1 MNLRNLALLA
11 ATSLSWL
18 ATAAMVRSQPI
29 VISEFMAKND
39 LTLED
44 EDGDSPDWIE
54 LCNIATSVIDLDGW
68 SLTDDQDELDKWI
81 FPPLLLEPG
90 QSLIVFASN
99 KDRTDPSQPL
109 HTNFKL
115 STDGEYLGLIDPF
128 GTIIHD
134 YAPSFPVQQEDLSYG
149 LIADIYNQ
157 TSIAPSSQA
166 RVLIPTS
173 GNGLAGWQAA
183 DFDDGNWESGPT
195 GIGYDTGDD
204 FTPYIGLDIEESM
217 YGLSTTALIRID
229 FEWMAED
236 LIGLPLKL
244 SMQYDDGFACWLNG
258 TPVAQANSPD
268 LDELDWSSHAPETR
282 DDEEAI
288 IPEPY
293 DLDSSSWALIE
304 GTNTLAIQVLNDNI
318 TSPDL
323 LMAPTLVSSQGSY
336 LFEQTYLSRPT
347 PGQLNIAEGIGIGP
361 DFDAMEHEPPQP
373 MAGEDITI
381 RCEVEAEDSEVE
393 SVVLIIRRNFEAES
407 LPIDMTLI
415 EEDTWE
421 VSISGGT
428 SGEIIRWYAVATD
441 TEGDTSRYPGHP
453 DPFNSPRF
461 AGVHVDDPVDTP
473 LPLIRLFIEDTDAM
487 DVPEVGTRGVVV
499 HDGVLYDNVLVR
511 PRGQTSLSWPKQS
524 YKLDFNSGH
533 HIPFL
538 ENGDPQEEL
547 NLQSNYSDKSTM
559 RRQLSWDVYDWAG
572 VRSSAALPTRL
583 HLNGEF
589 HSLATYSEQ
598 VDKRMLDRVGL
609 DPEGAMYKMY
619 NTCNNYWLKVEKKTR
634 EFENNQDL
642 RTLTEGILE
651 EDPELLRLFLMDTLD
666 IPAVL
671 SYLAATCLIHHNDH
685 VSKNYYL
692 YRDTEGDGEW
702 QLLPWDKDMTFG
714 RISIPDQGLLNDT
727 ITSSED
733 PQSHPLFGD
742 QDHPK
747 VTGKWNKLID
757 AIYRV
762 PELQALYLRHLRSQ
776 MDLILQPPDTEVE
789 NRRID
794 NRIDELASTN
804 TLEMSLDLKKWPY
817 EWGLE
822 QTHQQ
827 AIQILK
833 SDYLQQRR
841 IHLYHTHGELGDL
854 IPPAQVETPDI
865 KLGQILAQPSSGD
878 SNEEFIELI
887 NNEPGPIDISG
898 WRLAGD
904 VSFTFAS
911 GSVIPGMG
919 NAYVSPEIRTFRLRT
934 NSPTG
939 GEGHLVLGPFSGH
952 VSADPC
958 EEILL
963 VDRDQNTIDSS
974 CDGIIG
980 DVTGD
985 GIVGINDIL
994 QIISD
999 WGCNGPC
1006 DSDANH
1012 DQTVDTDDILLII
1025 QNWTV

>member
-229 FEWMAED
+229 FEWMADD

-268 LDELDWSSHAPETR
+268 LDELDWSSHALETR

-572 VRSSAALPTRL
+572 VRSTAALPTRL

-598 VDKRMLDRVGL
+598 VDK
-609 DPEGAMYKMY
+609 
-619 NTCNNYWLKVEKKTR
+619 
-634 EFENNQDL
+634 
-642 RTLTEGILE
+642 
-651 EDPELLRLFLMDTLD
+651 
-666 IPAVL
+666 
-671 SYLAATCLIHHNDH
+671 
-685 VSKNYYL
+685 
-692 YRDTEGDGEW
+692 
-702 QLLPWDKDMTFG
+702 
-714 RISIPDQGLLNDT
+714 
-727 ITSSED
+727 
-733 PQSHPLFGD
+733 
-742 QDHPK
+742 
-747 VTGKWNKLID
+747 
-757 AIYRV
+757 
-762 PELQALYLRHLRSQ
+762 
-776 MDLILQPPDTEVE
+776 
-789 NRRID
+789 
-794 NRIDELASTN
+794 
-804 TLEMSLDLKKWPY
+804 
-817 EWGLE
+817 
-822 QTHQQ
+822 
-827 AIQILK
+827 
-833 SDYLQQRR
+833 
-841 IHLYHTHGELGDL
+841 
-854 IPPAQVETPDI
+854 
-865 KLGQILAQPSSGD
+865 
-878 SNEEFIELI
+878 
-887 NNEPGPIDISG
+887 
-898 WRLAGD
+898 
-904 VSFTFAS
+904 
-911 GSVIPGMG
+911 
-919 NAYVSPEIRTFRLRT
+919 
-934 NSPTG
+934 
-939 GEGHLVLGPFSGH
+939 
-952 VSADPC
+952 
-958 EEILL
+958 
-963 VDRDQNTIDSS
+963 
-974 CDGIIG
+974 
-980 DVTGD
+980 
-985 GIVGINDIL
+985 
-994 QIISD
+994 
-999 WGCNGPC
+999 
-1006 DSDANH
+1006 
-1012 DQTVDTDDILLII
+1012 
-1025 QNWTV
+1025 